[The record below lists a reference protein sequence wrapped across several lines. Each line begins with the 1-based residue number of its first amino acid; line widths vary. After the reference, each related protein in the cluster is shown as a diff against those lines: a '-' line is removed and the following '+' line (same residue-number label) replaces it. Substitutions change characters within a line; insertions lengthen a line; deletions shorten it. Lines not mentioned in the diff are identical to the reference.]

1 METQATNSAASTA
14 SIAFNSARFLTSAA
28 ALNQCPEDFGAEV
41 AFAGRSNAGKS
52 SALNTLTR
60 NGKLARTSKTPGRT
74 RLINFFT
81 LSRSDCRLVDLPG
94 YGYAKVSHSIQ
105 EEWRKHLDDYMSKRR
120 SLRGLTLIMDI
131 RHPLTDFDMM
141 MIEWCEHRQLPMM
154 ILLTKADKL
163 KKSPA
168 QQQLQKVR
176 TALKERPIVQQVT
189 AFSSLKQTGLEE
201 ARSRISQWLVAGSPE
216 AEQDAG
222 DDSPA

>member
-1 METQATNSAASTA
+1 MTDTQAA
-14 SIAFNSARFLTSAA
+14 IAFNSARFLTSAA
-28 ALNQCPEDFGAEV
+28 ALSQCPADTGAEV

-81 LSRSDCRLVDLPG
+81 LSQPDRRLVDLPG
-94 YGYAKVSHSIQ
+94 YGYAKVSHSMQ
-105 EEWRKHLDDYMSKRR
+105 EEWRRHLDDYMSRRR

-131 RHPLTDFDMM
+131 RHPLTEFDNMM
-141 MIEWCEHRQLPMM
+141 VQWCEHRQLPML

-163 KKSPA
+163 KKNPA
-168 QQQLQKVR
+168 QQQLLKVR
-176 TALKERPIVQQVT
+176 QALREFPMVQQVT

-201 ARSRISQWLVAGSPE
+201 ARQRIGQWLSEPLDETVTPE
-216 AEQDAG
+216 DDA
-222 DDSPA
+222 